1 MRKSSLY
8 KLILAALFSA
18 LAFLTVYILRIP
30 FVPAVGFLKY
40 EAKDAVIALESL
52 ILGPSYSV
60 MTSVVVSLIEM
71 VTMSETG
78 IIGAIMNVIST
89 VTFILPVGLM
99 YKRNR
104 TVKTA
109 VTGLL
114 LGSLLTTATMLL
126 WNYLISPYYMGVSRE
141 VIASLLLPG
150 FLPYNLVKSLINA
163 CLTYLLYKPVI
174 TTLRKAKLLPQS
186 ENSGSQ
192 KGGNM
197 VITVICIVIIALAV
211 AGAVYI
217 TLSQKG

>member
-1 MRKSSLY
+1 MKKSGLY

-18 LAFLTVYILRIP
+18 LAYLTVYILRIP

-40 EAKDAVIALESL
+40 EAKDVVIALETL
-52 ILGPSYSV
+52 ILGPSYGI
-60 MTSVVVSLIEM
+60 MTSIVVSLIEM
-71 VTMSETG
+71 VTISETVY
-78 IIGAIMNVIST
+78 IGALMNFIST
-89 VTFILPVGLM
+89 TTFVLPVGLM
-99 YKRNR
+99 YKYNR

-109 VTGLL
+109 ITGLA

-150 FLPYNLVKSLINA
+150 FLPFNLVKSLINA

-174 TTLRKAKLLPQS
+174 TTLRKAGLLPKS
-186 ENSGSQ
+186 ESNSNGR
-192 KGGNM
+192 GGNL
-197 VITVICIVIIALAV
+197 VITIVCLVIIALAI
-211 AGAVYI
+211 AGAIYI